1 MANGNEGEAATAADV
16 EKQLE
21 QIRKDIAGLAE
32 TIASLA
38 ASKAGEV
45 KEQAVKAGNEAAA
58 ASVSAVHSACEQV
71 NHVRGDL
78 EDAIRE
84 KPLHSLGIAAGIGF
98 FLALLM
104 RRA

>member
-1 MANGNEGEAATAADV
+1 MANGNEGEAPSAADV

-38 ASKAGEV
+38 ASKAEEV
-45 KEQAVKAGNEAAA
+45 KDQAVKAGTEAAA
-58 ASVSAVHSACEQV
+58 ASVSAVQSACEQV
-71 NHVRGDL
+71 THARGEL
-78 EDAIRE
+78 EEAIRE
-84 KPLHSLGIAAGIGF
+84 KPLQSLGIAAGIGF
-98 FLALLM
+98 FLALLT